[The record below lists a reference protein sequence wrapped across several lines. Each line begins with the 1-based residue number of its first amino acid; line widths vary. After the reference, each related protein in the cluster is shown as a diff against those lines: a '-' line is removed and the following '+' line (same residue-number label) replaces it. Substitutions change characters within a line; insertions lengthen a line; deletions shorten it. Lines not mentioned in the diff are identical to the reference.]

1 MKKRNRK
8 GVFIEISEPE
18 EAGVCKSEILAT
30 FSFHGDFY
38 GIILK
43 DENIVRT
50 IPIKIREGKAC
61 HDTERNLESI
71 GQELDIISQAI
82 LELIKSETKSC
93 PHFEYSGS
101 CLGDGQG
108 QLYPSERC
116 LYNEYELSDQYSCD
130 IGRKARRITTL
141 LTILLAMILLDHH
154 YAWTEIL
161 QYDICL
167 VDTRLILAKDV
178 WKFIAF
184 VYTAFLIMIPAGI
197 HFSQKGKEELL
208 PGIRKNYCLVALII
222 LFFIASLVLDAVKD
236 QMVYQNRK
244 YWYETATATEY
255 PEIVEVKKGESYSYM
270 IFLPEKKH
278 WYHKLLNTRA
288 DISELEQWENL
299 EVLEQNHELA
309 ASFEIKLLWLLYINA
324 ERVFLAASVFT
335 ILYSVLFVR
344 SVTDVQVNDPYIVET
359 MDLEETMDSEE
370 IDN

>member
-8 GVFIEISEPE
+8 GVFIEI
-18 EAGVCKSEILAT
+18 GVCKSEILAT

-43 DENIVRT
+43 ENIART
-50 IPIKIREGKAC
+50 IPIKIQEGKAC
-61 HDTERNLESI
+61 HDAERNLESI
-71 GQELDIISQAI
+71 GQELDIISRAI
-82 LELIKSETKSC
+82 LELIKSETKIC

-116 LYNEYELSDQYSCD
+116 LYTEYELSDKYPSD
-130 IGRKARRITTL
+130 ISTKARRITIL
-141 LTILLAMILLDHH
+141 LTILLVLILVDHH
-154 YAWTEIL
+154 HAWTEIL

-167 VDTRLILAKDV
+167 VNTRLILAKDV

-184 VYTAFLIMIPAGI
+184 AYTAFLVMVPAGI
-197 HFSQKGKEELL
+197 HFSQKEKEEALS
-208 PGIRKNYCLVALII
+208 GIRKNYCLVALII
-222 LFFIASLVLDAVKD
+222 LFFMASLVLNAVKD

-244 YWYETATATEY
+244 YWYETVTAAEY
-255 PEIVEVKKGESYSYM
+255 PEIAEVKKGESYSHM
-270 IFLPEKKH
+270 ILLLEQKH

-288 DISELEQWENL
+288 DISELEQWEDL
-299 EVLEQNHELA
+299 EVLEQNHQLA

-324 ERVFLAASVFT
+324 ESVFLAVSVFT

-370 IDN
+370 IVN